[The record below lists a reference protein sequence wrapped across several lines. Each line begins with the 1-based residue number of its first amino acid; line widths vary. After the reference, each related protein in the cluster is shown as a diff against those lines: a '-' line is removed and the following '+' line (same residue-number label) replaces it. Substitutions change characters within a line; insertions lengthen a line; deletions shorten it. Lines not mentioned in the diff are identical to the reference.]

1 METGF
6 RVYAGGIGAWMR
18 FGLRFE
24 HMSKFGWEIIDLFF
38 IMLLDK
44 ELSVNFG
51 GEKGLHEKTHTLA
64 HLHMHALR
72 TVYD

>member
-1 METGF
+1 
-6 RVYAGGIGAWMR
+6 
-18 FGLRFE
+18 
-24 HMSKFGWEIIDLFF
+24 MSKFGWEIIDLFF